1 MDHQDMDLHHR
12 QCMDHDI
19 MDHAIIMDQDT
30 MDLVIITTVITAVMF
45 SK

>member
-1 MDHQDMDLHHR
+1 MDHQDMDLHH
-12 QCMDHDI
+12 QCMDQDI